1 MDETVIRHRLASFYS
16 QPPSQYLE
24 HSCLLYLTLAIGCN
38 AEARSITQAQVD
50 LGNIERKTADDYFKL
65 GLDTLQRLENP
76 ENPELWTVQAW
87 ALMAVYSISTSKWG
101 AAYTQIGE
109 SLFCTV
115 NIINC

>member
-1 MDETVIRHRLASFYS
+1 MRHRLASFYS
-16 QPPSQYLE
+16 QPSSQYLE

-38 AEARSITQAQVD
+38 AEARRITQAQVE
-50 LGNIERKTADDYFKL
+50 LGHIDGKTADGYFKL
-65 GLDTLQRLENP
+65 GLDMLQRLEKP

-101 AAYTQIGE
+101 TAYTQIGE
-109 SLFCTV
+109 SLICTV